1 MTGSALSLPHL
12 LLVIAAVLITA
23 RLFAAAANKFRQ
35 PAILAEVLA
44 GVVLGASLLGVL
56 NPNEPV
62 IHALA
67 ELGLL
72 VLLFEIG
79 LGTDL
84 RVLGSVG
91 GTAATVALVGVA
103 IPFILGFIVLQSIGV
118 SRVGA
123 FVCATALTATSVG
136 VSTRVL
142 ADLKRLTSLEG
153 QVVLGASVLDDIIGL
168 VLLSIVGSFAAGVAI
183 QPSSV
188 IRTTVIAFGFVIV
201 ALLAGYY
208 VVPAL
213 FRLAHRYV
221 FASHTIAVTGL
232 AFAFALAAAAG
243 LLGSAIIVGGFVAG
257 VLLNRLD
264 ESDEIE
270 TAARTM
276 GSLLTPLFFASV
288 GASVDLSAFRESRT
302 LLITV
307 LLVVIGA
314 AGKVLAAYVPWKF
327 RGNRALVGVSMI
339 PRGEVEL
346 IVAQTGLAI
355 GALTPE
361 LFGAITLMVLVTT
374 LLAPPLIQAVARADT
389 KRQQLRTEKDTWSA
403 NR

>member
-1 MTGSALSLPHL
+1 LTGSALSLPHL
-12 LLVIAAVLITA
+12 LLVIAAVLIAA
-23 RLFAAAANKFRQ
+23 RLFAAAASKFRQ
-35 PAILAEVLA
+35 PAILAEVIA
-44 GVVLGASLLGVL
+44 GVILGGSVLGVL

-67 ELGLL
+67 QLGLL

-91 GTAATVALVGVA
+91 GTAATVAVVGVV
-103 IPFILGFIVLQSIGV
+103 IPFVLGFVILQSIGV
-118 SRVGA
+118 SRVAA
-123 FVCATALTATSVG
+123 FVCATSLTATSVG

-142 ADLKRLTSLEG
+142 ADLKRLASLEG

-168 VLLSIVGSFAAGVAI
+168 VLLSIIGSFAAGVAI
-183 QPSSV
+183 DAGSV
-188 IRTTVIAFGFVIV
+188 LRTSAVAFGFVGV
-201 ALLAGYY
+201 ALAAGYY
-208 VVPAL
+208 VVPAI
-213 FRLAHRYV
+213 FRAAHRYV

-288 GASVDLSAFRESRT
+288 GASVDIAAFRESRT

-307 LLVVIGA
+307 LLVAIGVF
-314 AGKVLAAYVPWKF
+314 GKMTAAYVPWKF

-355 GALTPE
+355 GALSAE
-361 LFGAITLMVLVTT
+361 LFGAITLMVLLTT
-374 LLAPPLIQAVARADT
+374 LVAPPLIQAVARADS
-389 KRQQLRTEKDTWSA
+389 RALRSETAS
-403 NR
+403 